1 MAVAS
6 ERIRFTTTI
15 GFLPLRGSR
24 DSSSEAVPDKVT
36 GPPHPR
42 QEHGRFVMVGESPL
56 SVRSLTDGMGRRR
69 CSERPFP
76 T

>member
-6 ERIRFTTTI
+6 ERIRLTTTM

-24 DSSSEAVPDKVT
+24 DSSSEAVPDKVK

-56 SVRSLTDGMGRRR
+56 SVLSLTDGMVRRR
-69 CSERPFP
+69 CSERPFL